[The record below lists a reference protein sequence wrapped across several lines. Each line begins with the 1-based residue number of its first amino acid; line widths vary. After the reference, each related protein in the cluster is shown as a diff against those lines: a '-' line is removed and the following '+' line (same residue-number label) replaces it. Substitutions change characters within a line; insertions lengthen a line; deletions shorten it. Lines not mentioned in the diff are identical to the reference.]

1 MSASPSPRSRI
12 PIRTSSC
19 PVPPSPRHWSVLHST
34 LITIPEGMKQ
44 SSADAILTRMPRVR
58 YPDHLYESTID
69 KVLPQLPQP
78 KKPTESLPDPELE
91 ITTRTS
97 ETTSD
102 LLNDITPE
110 CSSESSASP
119 TPEDN
124 FVTNDE
130 DIARDLLVRQKISTE
145 TVSHEEAA
153 WRDFETQDQRL
164 TKWFL
169 STELKI
175 AMNESGVQ
183 ITQINIA
190 QSRHECLVS
199 LLKDMVENDPHAQSL
214 YGRAK
219 YQNRA
224 LTQKA
229 SQLSNASRFVL
240 ERNSALIDECDF
252 YLDAASME
260 QLDEEHEKAFK
271 HAKEST
277 MSQHSTHVS
286 KGDRFLKQFESS
298 KTFNHNVGTV
308 IENLNYIN
316 GLLSMHGRF
325 IENQVEKLRAD
336 IVATIA
342 EKGSNASLSSQLLC
356 FRRI

>member
-1 MSASPSPRSRI
+1 MSATPSPRSRI

-19 PVPPSPRHWSVLHST
+19 PVPPSPRHWRVLHST

-78 KKPTESLPDPELE
+78 NKPTESLPDTELE
-91 ITTRTS
+91 ITTSTP

-102 LLNDITPE
+102 LLNGSTKE
-110 CSSESSASP
+110 CSSQSSTSP

-124 FVTNDE
+124 QVTNDE
-130 DIARDLLVRQKISTE
+130 EVARDLLVRQQVSTE
-145 TVSHEEAA
+145 TVSLKEAA
-153 WRDFETQDQRL
+153 WGDFESQNQRL
-164 TKWFL
+164 IKWFL

-175 AMNESGVQ
+175 AMNESEAQ
-183 ITQINIA
+183 ITQINITQA
-190 QSRHECLVS
+190 RHECLVS
-199 LLKDMVENDPHAQSL
+199 LLRDIVENDPHAQSL

-240 ERNSALIDECDF
+240 ERNSALIDDCEF
-252 YLDAASME
+252 YLDAVSME

-286 KGDRFLKQFESS
+286 KGYGSFKQFESL
-298 KTFNHNVGTV
+298 KIFNHNVGTV

-316 GLLSMHGRF
+316 GLLSMHDRF
-325 IENQVEKLRAD
+325 VENQVEKLRAD
-336 IVATIA
+336 IVATLSQ
-342 EKGSNASLSSQLLC
+342 KGSNATLFSQLLC
-356 FRRI
+356 FRQI

>member
-1 MSASPSPRSRI
+1 
-12 PIRTSSC
+12 
-19 PVPPSPRHWSVLHST
+19 
-34 LITIPEGMKQ
+34 MKQ

-58 YPDHLYESTID
+58 YPEHLYESTID
-69 KVLPQLPQP
+69 KVLPQLPQR
-78 KKPTESLPDPELE
+78 KKPTASPPDAELE
-91 ITTRTS
+91 VTTSTP

-102 LLNDITPE
+102 LLNEFTSE
-110 CSSESSASP
+110 CSSQSSTSP
-119 TPEDN
+119 APEDN
-124 FVTNDE
+124 SVTNDE
-130 DIARDLLVRQKISTE
+130 EIARDLPMRQKISTE

-153 WRDFETQDQRL
+153 WRDFENQDQRL
-164 TKWFL
+164 IKWFL

-183 ITQINIA
+183 ITQINITQA
-190 QSRHECLVS
+190 RHECLVS
-199 LLKDMVENDPHAQSL
+199 LLRDMVENDPHAQSL
-214 YGRAK
+214 YRCAK

-240 ERNSALIDECDF
+240 ERNGALIDECDL

-260 QLDEEHEKAFK
+260 QLDEEHEKAFE

-286 KGDRFLKQFESS
+286 KGDGSFKQFESL
-298 KTFNHNVGTV
+298 KIFNHNVDTV

-316 GLLSMHGRF
+316 GLLSMHDGS

-336 IVATIA
+336 IVATVA
-342 EKGSNASLSSQLLC
+342 KRGSNASLFSQLLC

>member
-1 MSASPSPRSRI
+1 MSASPSPRS
-12 PIRTSSC
+12 
-19 PVPPSPRHWSVLHST
+19 
-34 LITIPEGMKQ
+34 
-44 SSADAILTRMPRVR
+44 
-58 YPDHLYESTID
+58 
-69 KVLPQLPQP
+69 
-78 KKPTESLPDPELE
+78 KPTESLPDPELE
-91 ITTRTS
+91 ITTRAS

-102 LLNDITPE
+102 LLNEFTPE
-110 CSSESSASP
+110 CSSQSSASP

-130 DIARDLLVRQKISTE
+130 DIARDLL
-145 TVSHEEAA
+145 
-153 WRDFETQDQRL
+153 RL

-169 STELKI
+169 STELNI

-183 ITQINIA
+183 ITQINITQA
-190 QSRHECLVS
+190 RHECLVS
-199 LLKDMVENDPHAQSL
+199 LLRDMVENDPHAQSL

-240 ERNSALIDECDF
+240 ERNSALIDECEF

-277 MSQHSTHVS
+277 MSQHPTHVS
-286 KGDRFLKQFESS
+286 KGDGFLKQFESLEI
-298 KTFNHNVGTV
+298 FNHNVGTV

-316 GLLSMHGRF
+316 GLLSMHERF
-325 IENQVEKLRAD
+325 IENQAEKLRAD

-342 EKGSNASLSSQLLC
+342 KKGSNASLFSHLLC
-356 FRRI
+356 FRRM